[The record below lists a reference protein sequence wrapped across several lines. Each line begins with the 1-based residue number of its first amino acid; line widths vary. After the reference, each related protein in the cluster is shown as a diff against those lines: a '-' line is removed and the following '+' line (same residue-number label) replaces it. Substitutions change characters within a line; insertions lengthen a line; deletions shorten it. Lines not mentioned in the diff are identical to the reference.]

1 MYCAIKILNRN
12 CSLVGT
18 DSIVLK
24 LVQIILCFPHEF
36 WKMFHFYFFLQT
48 FGFSVDEVELIILYL
63 SFHQSALLDL
73 SYLVCDFM
81 KTSMSEP

>member
-1 MYCAIKILNRN
+1 MNFRK
-12 CSLVGT
+12 
-18 DSIVLK
+18 K
-24 LVQIILCFPHEF
+24 
-36 WKMFHFYFFLQT
+36 FHFYFFLQT